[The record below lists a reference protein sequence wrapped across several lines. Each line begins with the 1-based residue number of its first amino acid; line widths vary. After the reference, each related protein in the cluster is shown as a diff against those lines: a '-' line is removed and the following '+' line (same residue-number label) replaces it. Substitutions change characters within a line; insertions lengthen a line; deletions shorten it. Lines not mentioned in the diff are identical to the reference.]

1 MAIIGVDALMNELG
15 TSDYVETTRKGDYFH
30 VPTIPME
37 EFIKEFITKSIEQ
50 IKHHY
55 SRVTRVIEEDVANG
69 FDSHIYKLYYKCF
82 EAQGFAYNNTKQ
94 GSEELK
100 SRAVVNAIYQTIA
113 YFNID
118 NCIRIHYSTPRQ
130 ISMLVRLT
138 LKKLPLGRP
147 FAGAVSEEA
156 KKALIK
162 DVIVGYIKDYI
173 NPRITFTDKDEELF
187 NKERELEVESSGEK
201 VMYTYYENLFVPIGI
216 TSDEPNRIKAY
227 FRPEIS
233 GDDILVG
240 DERSLFVTT
249 NKERKFLFVERLFKH
264 NMFVGD
270 YKDKRDK
277 STSELVKNVVAVSG
291 LGFNKYVKNVLDY
304 IDDEEDVDNIKD
316 ALIDNLQ
323 PEMEKFVANPVYVRA
338 DEDGVQRIYDFMK
351 TEYDNIGLFIYDRE
365 RLSPDALGSY
375 SNTYISVYPI
385 PSAETYDD
393 LDKNSAE
400 DVFMKVI
407 HRGLSYFNESSLNAS
422 AFLPKRISDGNA
434 IYVSKGGKSRLQF
447 LNEVFGLDSAMF
459 NNMPDLCGLA
469 PIAISAYLNTETRI
483 YLSGEF
489 HKPYLTSGSEIKID
503 VYF

>member
-1 MAIIGVDALMNELG
+1 
-15 TSDYVETTRKGDYFH
+15 
-30 VPTIPME
+30 
-37 EFIKEFITKSIEQ
+37 
-50 IKHHY
+50 
-55 SRVTRVIEEDVANG
+55 
-69 FDSHIYKLYYKCF
+69 
-82 EAQGFAYNNTKQ
+82 
-94 GSEELK
+94 
-100 SRAVVNAIYQTIA
+100 
-113 YFNID
+113 
-118 NCIRIHYSTPRQ
+118 
-130 ISMLVRLT
+130 
-138 LKKLPLGRP
+138 
-147 FAGAVSEEA
+147 
-156 KKALIK
+156 
-162 DVIVGYIKDYI
+162 
-173 NPRITFTDKDEELF
+173 
-187 NKERELEVESSGEK
+187 
-201 VMYTYYENLFVPIGI
+201 MYTYYENLFVPIGI

-277 STSELVKNVVAVSG
+277 STSKLVKNVVAVSG

-323 PEMEKFVANPVYVRA
+323 PEMEKFVANPVHVRA

-375 SNTYISVYPI
+375 SNTYISIYPI

-434 IYVSKGGKSRLQF
+434 IYVSKDGKSRLQF

-469 PIAISAYLNTETRI
+469 PIAISAYLNTETRV
-483 YLSGEF
+483 YLSGKF
-489 HKPYLTSGSEIKID
+489 HKPYLTSGREIKID
-503 VYF
+503 MYF

>member
-1 MAIIGVDALMNELG
+1 MAIIGIDALMNELG
-15 TSDYVETTRKGDYFH
+15 VSNYVETAHSEDHIYI
-30 VPTIPME
+30 PTIPME
-37 EFIKEFITKSIEQ
+37 EFIKEFMTKSIEQ

-69 FDSHIYKLYYKCF
+69 FDSHIYKLYYKYF
-82 EAQGFAYNNTKQ
+82 EAQGFSYNNTKQ

-100 SRAVVNAIYQTIA
+100 IRAVVNAIYQTIA

-118 NCIRIHYSTPRQ
+118 NCIRIRYSTPRQ

-138 LKKLPLGRP
+138 LNKLPLGRP

-173 NPRITFTDKDEELF
+173 NPRITFTEKDEELF
-187 NKERELEVESSGEK
+187 NKERELEIETSGEK

-240 DERSLFVTT
+240 GERSLFVTT
-249 NKERKFLFVERLFKH
+249 NKERKSLVVEKLFNS

-277 STSELVKNVVAVSG
+277 STSELVRNEVAVSG
-291 LGFNKYVKNVLDY
+291 LGFNKYVKNVLNS
-304 IDDEEDVDNIKD
+304 IDDEEDVDDIKD
-316 ALIDNLQ
+316 ALVDNLP
-323 PEMEKFVANPVYVRA
+323 PEMEKFVTNPIHVRA
-338 DEDGVQRIYDFMK
+338 DEGGVQRIYDFMK
-351 TEYDNIGLFIYDRE
+351 TEYDNMGLFIYDRE
-365 RLSPDALGSY
+365 RLSPDALSSY

-407 HRGLSYFNESSLNAS
+407 HRGLSYFNESSLSAS
-422 AFLPKRISDGNA
+422 AFFPKKITDGNA
-434 IYVSKGGKSRLQF
+434 IYVSKNGKSRLQF
-447 LNEVFGLDSAMF
+447 LNEVFGLNSDMF
-459 NNMPDLCGLA
+459 NRMPNLCGLA
-469 PIAISAYLNTETRI
+469 PIVVSAHLNTETRI
-483 YLSGEF
+483 YLSGQF
-489 HKPYLTSGSEIKID
+489 HKPYLTSGREIKID